1 MKKFCIA
8 LIRFYQKHLS
18 GLKRRPTCRFTPTCS
33 SYAIEAFEK
42 RGFVD
47 GMILSTW
54 RILRCNPFCE
64 GGNDPVPETG
74 FRRVYRPSRPKGV
87 SLAGDDLTSQDTE
100 ESALPAG
107 EKNDLAVKEG
117 RVRN

>member
-1 MKKFCIA
+1 MKKLCIA

-42 RGFVD
+42 RGFID

-64 GGNDPVPETG
+64 GGEDPVPETG
-74 FRRVYRPSRPKGV
+74 FRRVYRPVPKKGESIAAQDSLNTDNASQSR
-87 SLAGDDLTSQDTE
+87 E
-100 ESALPAG
+100 EMLRDARSEN
-107 EKNDLAVKEG
+107 EKND
-117 RVRN
+117 